1 MAKYRF
7 SDGKTVE
14 ASSPEEFVKKMRF
27 SSWYPG
33 RDTREFMSMVSERAG
48 KIGLDVR
55 KDSEYNF
62 LADLIKVGI
71 VGLEPEPVW
80 N

>member
-1 MAKYRF
+1 MARYRF
-7 SDGKTVE
+7 SDGKTVV

-33 RDTREFMSMVSERAG
+33 KSTEEFMQMVSERAD
-48 KIGLDVR
+48 KIGLHVR
-55 KDSEYNF
+55 RDSEYNF
-62 LADLIKVGI
+62 LADLIGVGI
-71 VGLEPEPVW
+71 VDLEPDPVW